1 MTKNSAWLI
10 MEDQSN
16 PCEIPLV
23 LGEKA
28 RISPLSLGLQ
38 DHFVG
43 VVEMAPKIDGLSTSA
58 LCIS

>member
-10 MEDQSN
+10 MVDQSN

-28 RISPLSLGLQ
+28 RISALSLGLQ

-43 VVEMAPKIDGLSTSA
+43 VAEMAPKIDGL
-58 LCIS
+58 